1 MYTTYELCFFLVKLY
16 KYYLEAANYQISNC
30 CAVQNANNLIV
41 YCNSSSS
48 KFTFDLKRKCFALLL
63 HDEIHTND
71 AISPEQFHAHLTTW
85 PHMIWPIVMQI
96 RTDAKAIFFNIVE
109 KKNPSLLILSLPSS
123 ALIPNIYSN
132 RWTPHVP
139 PLL

>member
-1 MYTTYELCFFLVKLY
+1 MHTILFVYTTYELCFFLVKLY

-41 YCNSSSS
+41 YCSNSSS

-71 AISPEQFHAHLTTW
+71 AISPEQFHAHLTT
-85 PHMIWPIVMQI
+85 
-96 RTDAKAIFFNIVE
+96 
-109 KKNPSLLILSLPSS
+109 
-123 ALIPNIYSN
+123 
-132 RWTPHVP
+132 
-139 PLL
+139 